1 LFDGSAVRIG
11 EREAAVEQGYALQD
25 SDFRKI
31 VQLVMDT
38 AGIVL
43 SERKR
48 PFVQSRLGR
57 RLRVL
62 GLPDFRQYCR
72 LLEAPAGDEER
83 THLINAIT
91 TNHTSFFR
99 EPHHFDYLSKA
110 ILPRIMADHGGD
122 AGRLRIWSA
131 GCSTGEEPHTIA
143 MTLRDYQPSLTGWDV
158 KILAT
163 DLDTNVVSH
172 AASGVYDAE
181 RLESFPPAFRKRFVT
196 ELPDGRAR
204 MNDELGSLIS
214 FAPLNLLQQWPMK
227 GPFDVVFCRNVVIY
241 FDKPTQSKLFDR
253 FAEIL
258 KPDGWLFIG
267 HSESLLNV
275 TDRFDLVGRTIYRR
289 CK

>member
-1 LFDGSAVRIG
+1 VTQ
-11 EREAAVEQGYALQD
+11 EYTLQD

-43 SERKR
+43 SEKKR
-48 PFVQSRLGR
+48 PFIQGRLGR

-62 GLPDFRQYCR
+62 GLSDFRQYCR
-72 LLEAPAGDEER
+72 LLETPAGEDER
-83 THLINAIT
+83 SNLINAIT

-99 EPHHFDYLSKA
+99 EPHHFAYLTQT
-110 ILPRIMADHGGD
+110 ILPKMTQADVGQR
-122 AGRLRIWSA
+122 RLRIWSA
-131 GCSTGEEPHTIA
+131 GCSTGEEPYTLA
-143 MTLRDYQPSLTGWDV
+143 MTLRDSQSLLSGWDV

-163 DLDTNVVSH
+163 DLDTNVVAH
-172 AASGVYDAE
+172 AAAGVYDAE
-181 RLESFPPAFRKRFVT
+181 RLEGVPAVPRNRYVT
-196 ELPDGRAR
+196 DLSDGRGQ
-204 MNDELGSLIS
+204 MNDELCSMIS
-214 FAPLNLLQQWPMK
+214 FSPLNLLQKWPMK
-227 GPFDVVFCRNVVIY
+227 GPFDIIFCRNVVIY
-241 FDKPTQSKLFDR
+241 FDKPTQRNLFDR
-253 FAEIL
+253 YAEML